1 RYFVLNRTTG
11 QPLSG
16 STVQVW
22 TTVYDYKIRDYKKEK
37 ADLLTTDKNGFFKLP
52 ENKNRNEQRSI
63 LLEINHQK
71 DHLYLDGRED
81 TYYYPWFNPDIE
93 TEEYKSQ
100 KEFDKNNGRIF
111 FFTDRSIYR
120 PGQTVF
126 YKGIGVTKNRETK
139 KAMLLQRK

>member
-1 RYFVLNRTTG
+1 
-11 QPLSG
+11 
-16 STVQVW
+16 
-22 TTVYDYKIRDYKKEK
+22 
-37 ADLLTTDKNGFFKLP
+37 
-52 ENKNRNEQRSI
+52 
-63 LLEINHQK
+63 
-71 DHLYLDGRED
+71 LYLDGRED

-139 KAMLLQRK
+139 KAMLLQRKDSITVLLRDANGQDEDSIKVTLNEFGSFNGKF